1 MTEEGTERPEYMKK
15 VISADNKLK
24 NFGRMNAPIASAFIN
39 GACGDDMEFYL
50 DIADGVIEKIKF
62 HTNGCMVTM
71 ACGSMT
77 AQLSEG
83 KNIED
88 AMHISAGEV
97 IDNLGGLP
105 EDHHHCAI
113 LAVSTFYKAL
123 ADYLL
128 QP

>member
-1 MTEEGTERPEYMKK
+1 MEEKETRPEYMKR
-15 VISADNKLK
+15 VITPDNKLK
-24 NFGRMNAPIASAFIN
+24 HFGRMNAPIASAFIN

-50 DIADGVIEKIKF
+50 DIADGLIREIKF

-77 AQLSEG
+77 AKLAEG
-83 KNIED
+83 KGVEES
-88 AMHISAGEV
+88 MKISAGEV
-97 IDNLGGLP
+97 MEKLGGLP
-105 EDHHHCAI
+105 DDHHHCAI